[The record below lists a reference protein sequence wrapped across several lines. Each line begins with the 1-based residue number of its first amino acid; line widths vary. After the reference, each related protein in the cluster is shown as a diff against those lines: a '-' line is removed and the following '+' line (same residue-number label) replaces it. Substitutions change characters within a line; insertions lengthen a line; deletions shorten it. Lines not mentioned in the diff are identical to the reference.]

1 MHLTL
6 VLPSLSGGGA
16 ERAAVLLA
24 EGFCKRGHQV
34 SLITIAGEETDFYQL
49 SPQIDR
55 IALEVA
61 KQSPTPI
68 HGLANNFYRLWILRQ
83 TINSLQPDVVIS
95 FLDKTNVLTLLAL
108 LVTKYPVLV
117 CEQNNPVQNDL
128 GRSWHLLRRLVYPLA
143 TKVVSSS
150 QGVNQYFDWLSPQQK
165 EVIYNPLAVREKQS
179 ESFTLPAG
187 VNPQQKWL
195 VAMGRLT
202 HQKGFDLLL
211 TAFAEIAGQYPD
223 WQLLILGEGE
233 LRSELEELKE
243 QLKLGDCVCL
253 PGLISNPFPLLARAE
268 LFVLSSR
275 YEGFGNV
282 IIEAMAC
289 GCPVVATDCPS
300 GPREIIRHGIDGL
313 LVRDRDRNS
322 LAQAMASLMKDK
334 HQRQQFA
341 KEAKKGL
348 NKFYPETIIS
358 QWESLFTTV
367 TNNRF
372 NLAKP

>member
-1 MHLTL
+1 MRLTL

-24 EGFCKRGHQV
+24 EGFCQRGHQV
-34 SLITIAGEETDFYQL
+34 SLITIAGKETDFYQL

-55 IALEVA
+55 IALHVA

-68 HGLANNFYRLWILRQ
+68 HGLANNLYRLWILRQ
-83 TINSLQPDVVIS
+83 TINSWQPDVVIS
-95 FLDKTNVLTLLAL
+95 FLDKTNVLTLLSL
-108 LVTKYPVLV
+108 LATKYPVLV
-117 CEQNNPVQNDL
+117 CEQNNPTQNDL

-150 QGVNQYFDWLSPQQK
+150 QGVEQYFKWLSPQQK
-165 EVIYNPLAVREKQS
+165 IVIYNPLAVPAKQS

-187 VNPQQKWL
+187 VNPQQQWL

-211 TAFAEIAGQYPD
+211 KAFATIAPQYPD

-233 LRSELEELKE
+233 LRPDLEKLRE
-243 QLKLGDCVCL
+243 QLKLVDRVCL
-253 PGLISNPFPLLARAE
+253 PGLIANPFPLLSQGE

-289 GCPVVATDCPS
+289 GLPVISTDCPS

-313 LVRDRDRNS
+313 LIPNQDHNS
-322 LAQAMASLMKDK
+322 LAQAMASLMEDK
-334 HQRQQFA
+334 QRRQQLA
-341 KEAKKGL
+341 QEAKQGL

-358 QWESLFTTV
+358 RWESLLTTV
-367 TNNRF
+367 TLNQF
-372 NLAKP
+372 DLAKS

>member
-34 SLITIAGEETDFYQL
+34 SLITIAGEETDFYRL
-49 SPQIDR
+49 SPHIDR
-55 IALEVA
+55 IALQVA
-61 KQSPTPI
+61 KQSTTPI
-68 HGLANNFYRLWILRQ
+68 HGLANNCYRLWILRQ

-108 LVTKYPVLV
+108 LATKYPVLV

-165 EVIYNPLAVREKQS
+165 AVIYNPLAVPKKQS

-211 TAFAEIAGQYPD
+211 TAFAKIAGQYPD

-233 LRSELEELKE
+233 LRSELEELKK
-243 QLKLGDCVCL
+243 QLKLGDRVCL

-300 GPREIIRHGIDGL
+300 GQPQAIASIITL
-313 LVRDRDRNS
+313 
-322 LAQAMASLMKDK
+322 
-334 HQRQQFA
+334 
-341 KEAKKGL
+341 
-348 NKFYPETIIS
+348 P
-358 QWESLFTTV
+358 
-367 TNNRF
+367 
-372 NLAKP
+372 KPS